1 LSLAISVKNLSKTFK
16 DFKAV
21 SDVSFDVTE
30 NKVVGFLGPNGAGKT
45 TTLRMIVGLSKPTAG
60 EIEINGEKMEF
71 GNSATN
77 KVFSYLP
84 ELPSFYSWMSGKEYL
99 DYIGKIFSISDD
111 ARKKKI
117 TELLKLVNLTDF
129 KDKKIATYSNG
140 MKQRLGIAQ
149 ALLNDPKVLIMD
161 EPVSS
166 LDPIGRREILSI
178 IENLKKSMTIFLS
191 THILSDVDRICDDI
205 IIINKGKIV
214 VTSSLSELK
223 EKYAKPILEV
233 EFSSD
238 PNGLEKD
245 LKSEKWLSR
254 YEKNGN
260 NIKIWLSSEDALLKN
275 LPLKFF
281 ASKNIG
287 VIKYGQ
293 NLPEIEDLFVD
304 LIKEGK

>member
-1 LSLAISVKNLSKTFK
+1 MSLAISVKNLSKTFK

>member
-111 ARKKKI
+111 ARRKKI